1 MTPHDTRICTLG
13 EGPLWHPERAAL
25 FWFDIN
31 NKKLLSQT
39 ADGLVEW
46 QFDEHVSA
54 AGWVDHDTLIM
65 ASESGLYRF
74 DLTSGERTLICALD
88 ADNPVTR
95 SNDGRADPWGGFWIG
110 TMGKQAEENAGAL
123 YRYYRGELRTIV
135 PTLTISNAI
144 CFAPDR
150 SCAYYTDTPT
160 QQIMRF
166 ALEPD
171 TGWPTG
177 NSTLH
182 LDLSKKNMRPDG
194 AVTDAQGNLWI
205 ALFGGARVVCFAPDG
220 TQLREVPL
228 PAANTTC
235 PAFGGPEM
243 RDLYVTSATIKL
255 TEADIAERP
264 QSGMTFHVPDVAQGV
279 AEPQVLL

>member
-166 ALEPD
+166 ALDPD

-264 QSGMTFHVPDVAQGV
+264 KSGMTFHVPDVAQGV